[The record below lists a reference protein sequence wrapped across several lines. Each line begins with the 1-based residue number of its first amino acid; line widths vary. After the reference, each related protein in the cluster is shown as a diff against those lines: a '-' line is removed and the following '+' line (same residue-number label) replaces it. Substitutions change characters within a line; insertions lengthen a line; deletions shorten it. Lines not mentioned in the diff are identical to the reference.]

1 MNFFKVISVLVGSC
15 ELFMPIPDY
24 EAAYVTGEV
33 DGNEISFELNLD
45 IEDVEIWAAD
55 PNHRAVATGFV
66 E

>member
-1 MNFFKVISVLVGSC
+1 
-15 ELFMPIPDY
+15 MPIPDY